1 VTGCA
6 SVLLSQLCEEARY
19 SPSCGHPESRYKLL
33 IQTTKVTIISAA
45 RIESRDAN
53 SVYTSGLI
61 DSI

>member
-1 VTGCA
+1 
-6 SVLLSQLCEEARY
+6 LLSQLCEEARY